1 MSEVVRGRSR
11 GIPPHDSMTTTSPY
25 TPAPTRTRPLGV
37 AILAVLIGLYGF
49 IVFLLGLFIA
59 IGSTVFG
66 AFNSSS
72 PFHEFGL
79 TGLLAGVITLV
90 IGLIILGLAVGLW
103 HLRMWA
109 LVLTILFLI
118 LEVVLYGIAGAFLT
132 FGFIV
137 AILLLVYLIAVN
149 RHFS

>member
-1 MSEVVRGRSR
+1 MSTTSTY
-11 GIPPHDSMTTTSPY
+11 IPPTM
-25 TPAPTRTRPLGV
+25 RRPLGV
-37 AILAVLIGLYGF
+37 AILSVLIGLYGF
-49 IVFLLGLFIA
+49 VVFLI
-59 IGSTVFG
+59 
-66 AFNSSS
+66 
-72 PFHEFGL
+72 
-79 TGLLAGVITLV
+79 GLLIAVGSSLSSTLGGATPLHSLGATGVLAGLIVLV

-118 LEVVLYGIAGAFLT
+118 VVVVLDGLAGAFVS

-137 AILLLVYLIAVN
+137 GVILLIYLVAVS